1 MQFNNEQHHMIERL
15 VTELEEGNL
24 AVFAGAGLSIAAG
37 YVDWRN
43 LLKPLTSEIGI
54 DIDKESDLVA
64 LAQYYFNEN
73 GRGRLTDHILN
84 EISGLEEPTRNHEI
98 LASLPIST
106 YWTTNYDN
114 LIEKSLQ
121 KENKLADVKYRVP
134 HLAQTKKR
142 RSAIVYKMHGDISA
156 SDETIITKDEYE
168 SYPLKYAPFV
178 TALSGDLISKTFL
191 FLGFSFSDP
200 NLDYILSR
208 IRIHFSENQ
217 RQHYCL
223 VKDIEKN
230 KLTDDEYNY
239 QKLKLNLMIKDLNR
253 FHIKAVLIQDWED
266 ITKILEEVTARYKK
280 KSIFLS
286 GSSHVFDVWKQEET
300 EKFLSKLGEMLIHQ
314 NYKIVSGLGL
324 GIGNAFISGG
334 IKEVFSSKYGKIDDL
349 MIMKPFPQYVED
361 KNLRDDIW
369 HKYRLD
375 LLSKSGI
382 VIFFM
387 GNKNESG
394 NIVLADGMRK
404 EFEIAKDLKLK
415 IIPIG
420 CSGYMAKKFFDEVVK
435 NFNEYYPDA
444 SPQFFEKFKELD
456 IHVDSPEQLLS
467 KILDVINSLN

>member
-1 MQFNNEQHHMIERL
+1 MIERL
-15 VTELEEGNL
+15 VTELDEGNL
-24 AVFAGAGLSIAAG
+24 AIFAGAGLSIAAG
-37 YVDWRN
+37 YVDWKN
-43 LLKPLTSEIGI
+43 LLKPLMLEIGI
-54 DIDKESDLVA
+54 DVNKESDLVT

-73 GRGRLTDHILN
+73 GRSRLTDHILDN
-84 EISGLEEPTRNHEI
+84 ISGLREPTRNHQI

-114 LIEKSLQ
+114 LIEKSLEN
-121 KENKLADVKYRVP
+121 ENKLADVKHRVP

-156 SDETIITKDEYE
+156 SDEAIITKDEYE
-168 SYPLKYAPFV
+168 LYPFKYAPFV

-223 VKDIEKN
+223 VKEIEKN
-230 KLTDDEYNY
+230 GISDEEYDY
-239 QKLKLNLMIKDLNR
+239 QKLKLNLMIKDLKR
-253 FHIKAVLIQDWED
+253 FHIKAVLIKDWKD
-266 ITKILEEVTARYKK
+266 ITEILEEIKTRYKK
-280 KSIFLS
+280 KSVFLS
-286 GSSHVFDVWKQEET
+286 GSACVFNIWKQEET
-300 EKFLSKLGEMLIHQ
+300 EKFLSKLGEMLIHK

-324 GIGNAFISGG
+324 GIGNAFVSGG
-334 IKEVFSSKYGKIDDL
+334 IKEVYSSKYGKIDDL
-349 MIMKPFPQYVED
+349 MIMKPFPHHVED
-361 KNLRDDIW
+361 KKMRDDIW

-382 VIFFM
+382 AIFFM

-394 NIVLADGMRK
+394 SVVPAIGMRK
-404 EFEIAKDLKLK
+404 EFAIAKEMKLK
-415 IIPIG
+415 IVPIG
-420 CSGYMAKKFFDEVVK
+420 CSGHVAKEIFDEIVN
-435 NFNEYYPDA
+435 NFDEYYPDA
-444 SPQFFEKFKELD
+444 SSQFLEKFKELD

-467 KILDVINSLN
+467 KILDVINFFN